1 MCIQYLIILTVR
13 TLFLQVGG
21 ITDTLPISV
30 FTQKFKARGLGCA
43 VRSCGMTSSKSQATE
58 LYLFMLLS
66 PVICF

>member
-30 FTQKFKARGLGCA
+30 FTQKFKAGEGWG
-43 VRSCGMTSSKSQATE
+43 V
-58 LYLFMLLS
+58 LLDH
-66 PVICF
+66 VV